1 MYKRQAKR
9 QFTVAFQ
16 GGFDGCAPTVAYNKG
31 AGIAA
36 GNSQGFNLSSST
48 ASGSVAYVKAINA
61 VSNPD
66 DFDINLVSAPGVVRR
81 LHSYV
86 FDKVVDMVEA
96 RSDAFFIGDVVG
108 QNDTIGQAT
117 TQAEAIDSNYAGTY
131 YPWVKTIDANT
142 CLLYTSDAADE

>member
-1 MYKRQAKR
+1 MHFDSQLSYELTGSTDSDTKSKDVAKR

-31 AGIAA
+31 AGISA

-66 DFDINLVSAPGVVRR
+66 DFDINLVSHLVLIRR

-86 FDKVVDMVEA
+86 FDKLVDMVEQ
-96 RSDAFFIGDVVG
+96 DM
-108 QNDTIGQAT
+108 
-117 TQAEAIDSNYAGTY
+117 
-131 YPWVKTIDANT
+131 
-142 CLLYTSDAADE
+142 